1 MSKWHLCHETVVRIV
16 TSPFHLSDVP
26 ATMGAWHSLAHEAA
40 EQLDEAKMQRASM
53 YILLLIAT

>member
-1 MSKWHLCHETVVRIV
+1 
-16 TSPFHLSDVP
+16 
-26 ATMGAWHSLAHEAA
+26 MGAWHSLAHEAA